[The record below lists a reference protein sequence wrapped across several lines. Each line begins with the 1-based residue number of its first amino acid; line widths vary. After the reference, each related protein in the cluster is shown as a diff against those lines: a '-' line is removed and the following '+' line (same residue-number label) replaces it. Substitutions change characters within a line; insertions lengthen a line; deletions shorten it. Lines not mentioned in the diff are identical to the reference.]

1 MSNPAIAG
9 VAGAAACAL
18 MIGAGS
24 LVFSKMNDTVSSAL
38 FKLSK
43 DATEIAE
50 KLGEKLSTP
59 PKVEVNVPDIR
70 LPKAEKAMTES
81 FGALTELTLEMR
93 DLSETMRGWSAFVW
107 GSGVVIAISG
117 ATYGLVIWPR
127 QVVREYLRRTLT
139 QDNVYLEDDAPRVAM
154 ALLDAQVSPHSNT
167 MSLFST
173 H

>member
-38 FKLSK
+38 SKLST
-43 DATEIAE
+43 DAAEIAE
-50 KLGEKLSTP
+50 KLGEKLGNP

-70 LPKAEKAMTES
+70 LPRAEEAMNES
-81 FGALTELTLEMR
+81 FGALTGLTLEVQE
-93 DLSETMRGWSAFVW
+93 LSEAMRGWSSFAW
-107 GSGVVIAISG
+107 SSGVVLFISG

-127 QVVREYLRRTLT
+127 QVVRDYLRRTLAEE
-139 QDNVYLEDDAPRVAM
+139 DMFLEDDPPRVAM
-154 ALLDAQVSPHSNT
+154 ALLDAQVRF
-167 MSLFST
+167 FSFSF
-173 H
+173 